1 LSSLSAQVSEYRVSS
16 ILRYSTFFIDKQ
28 IGGVTMSFSDQ
39 NLIWVDLEMT
49 GLDPETHKIIEIASI
64 VTDSELNILAE
75 GPVLA
80 VHQPEE
86 ELAKMDDW
94 CTNTHTA
101 SGLVERVRNSKV
113 TEQDA
118 VAQTIAFLE
127 PWVPKGASPI
137 CGNSIGQDR
146 RFLYKHMPELEEY
159 FHYRYLDVSTL
170 KELTRRWKPE
180 VLDGFSKQG
189 THLALD
195 DIRESIAELK
205 YYRETIFKI

>member
-1 LSSLSAQVSEYRVSS
+1 
-16 ILRYSTFFIDKQ
+16 
-28 IGGVTMSFSDQ
+28 MSFSDQ

-80 VHQPEE
+80 VHQPED
-86 ELAKMDDW
+86 ELAKMDAW

-113 TEQDA
+113 SEQDA
-118 VAQTIAFLE
+118 IEQTIAFLE
-127 PWVPKGASPI
+127 KWVPKGVSPI

-159 FHYRYLDVSTL
+159 FHYRYVDVSTL
-170 KELTRRWKPE
+170 KELTCRWKPE

>member
-1 LSSLSAQVSEYRVSS
+1 
-16 ILRYSTFFIDKQ
+16 
-28 IGGVTMSFSDQ
+28 MSFSDQ

-49 GLDPETHKIIEIASI
+49 GLDPETHKIIEIATI

-80 VHQPEE
+80 IHQQDS
-86 ELAKMDDW
+86 ELDKMDEW
-94 CTNTHTA
+94 CTTTHTG
-101 SGLVERVRNSKV
+101 SGLVKRVKESTV

-118 VAQTIAFLE
+118 IAQTIEFLE
-127 PWVPKGASPI
+127 KWVPKGKSPI

-159 FHYRYLDVSTL
+159 FHYRYIDVSTL

-180 VLDGFSKQG
+180 VLDGFTKSG
-189 THLALD
+189 SHLALD
-195 DIRESIAELK
+195 DIRESIAELQ
-205 YYRETIFKI
+205 YYRKTIINI

>member
-1 LSSLSAQVSEYRVSS
+1 
-16 ILRYSTFFIDKQ
+16 
-28 IGGVTMSFSDQ
+28 MSFSDQ

-49 GLDPETHKIIEIASI
+49 GLDPETHKIIEIATI

-80 VHQPEE
+80 IHQPEA
-86 ELAKMDDW
+86 ELNKMDEW
-94 CTNTHTA
+94 CTTTHTA
-101 SGLVERVRNSKV
+101 SGLVERVRASDV
-113 TEQDA
+113 DEQEA
-118 VAQTIAFLE
+118 IRQTVAFLE
-127 PWVPKGASPI
+127 QWVPKGKSPI

-180 VLDGFSKQG
+180 ILDGFSKKG
-189 THLALD
+189 SHLALD

-205 YYRETIFKI
+205 YYRETIFSI